1 MRRTVVI
8 VALSAVVCFA
18 GTFVALSI
26 AGAWGPTWTRYC
38 NNHKTSKN
46 WHCTGGPP
54 PTTTVPSTTT
64 TTVPA
69 STTTTTSSTTTT
81 TTTEPSTTTTTQP
94 SQFTGCVV
102 VYGDSDGVIRFEGSC
117 DDAATWVTAHGPR
130 EMRTYP
136 YSGPACDP
144 TSEEC
149 YR

>member
-81 TTTEPSTTTTTQP
+81 TTTEPSTTTTTLPGPQ
-94 SQFTGCVV
+94 CIVV
-102 VYGDSDGVIRFEGSC
+102 PDIDQSTVMFSGPCDQAAAFAYAHGSRGVI
-117 DDAATWVTAHGPR
+117 
-130 EMRTYP
+130 TYP
-136 YSGPACDP
+136 IGGSA
-144 TSEEC
+144 
-149 YR
+149 